1 MLRRWMYIFDEAL
14 RTVSRHKGLTSISV
28 VIMSLSLLMLAV
40 FLLATDNLLKVV
52 GEAQEEMKIYVYL
65 DDAADQSIVERLHG
79 TILAQDE
86 VGTVTF
92 VSREE
97 ALADFRD
104 QLGAEA
110 DMLSA
115 LRTNPL
121 PNSFWVTPRPEFKTR
136 DSMVALA
143 ARIQGMP
150 GVEEVRYGKEFL
162 DKFASI
168 VRGIYTVDIVVGFIV
183 ILSAV
188 FIIANAVRLT
198 VISRR
203 KTIEILKLVGATNP
217 FIVAPFIIEGAFQ
230 GGVAAVLSLALL
242 RLITEISS
250 NVIPDLTFFSMEKSL
265 VYMATCVVIGSI
277 GSFMALRRY
286 LQMR

>member
-1 MLRRWMYIFDEAL
+1 MLRRWSYIFDEAL

-28 VIMSLSLLMLAV
+28 IIMSLSLLMLAV
-40 FLLATDNLLKVV
+40 FLLATDNLLKLV
-52 GEAQEEMKIYVYL
+52 GEAQSEMKLYVYL
-65 DDAADQSIVERLHG
+65 ADGTGQSATEQLHAQILGQHEVES
-79 TILAQDE
+79 
-86 VGTVTF
+86 VTF

-97 ALADFRD
+97 ALADFRQ
-104 QLGAEA
+104 QLGDDAE
-110 DMLSA
+110 MLSA

-121 PNSFWVTPRPEFKTR
+121 PNSFWVRPKPEFKTR
-136 DSMVALA
+136 DSMVVLA
-143 ARIQGMP
+143 ERIQAMR

-168 VRGIYTVDIVVGFIV
+168 VRGIYAVDIVVGFIV

-230 GGVAAVLSLALL
+230 GGVAAVLSLLLL
-242 RLITEISS
+242 RLITEISR
-250 NVIPDLTFFSMEKSL
+250 NAIPDLSFFSVEKSL
-265 VYMATCVVIGSI
+265 VYMATCVAIGSI